1 MVEGGRQRDWHVAAQ
16 DLCSNACQLTKCEP
30 SCSGFGGDGVAI
42 TPLTEQSAGR
52 ASTRTGAPG
61 GRAAPRAK
69 RNGGGALALA
79 ADVRGRCAALP
90 LFPFLARDDAG
101 GSRVLSPLSPF
112 IARPSPNLAASPFP
126 SLPRLVDLR
135 GETLAAGCRMVCRRA
150 RRV

>member
-16 DLCSNACQLTKCEP
+16 DICSNACQLTKCEP

-69 RNGGGALALA
+69 RNGGGHWHWQPM
-79 ADVRGRCAALP
+79 CAVGA
-90 LFPFLARDDAG
+90 
-101 GSRVLSPLSPF
+101 PLSPF
-112 IARPSPNLAASPFP
+112 SPSWHAMTPEARAS
-126 SLPRLVDLR
+126 
-135 GETLAAGCRMVCRRA
+135 
-150 RRV
+150 